1 MDEYLFNCYL
11 YWQRERYG
19 NIFKQLHK
27 ISSVMRI
34 ILITTC
40 ILMLSAVVFIV
51 LESTGIIAA
60 NCSLLIMIISMIL
73 FIILKIYTDHY
84 MVKNSYT
91 HFDNY
96 KEYCISF
103 KDWLIEHGI
112 EDKELVLTV
121 IKRKKEALS
130 IMDDRILK
138 NNERVNKVM
147 QILIIP
153 VTLSMLGTI
162 LNIQTDTNLIIEIG
176 VQFLILVL
184 LMYLLCSFFVSVF
197 NNVIIK
203 QKQDNIIEFVND
215 LQSIIDL
222 KLYDNSLVEI

>member
-11 YWQRERYG
+11 KWQRERYG

-27 ISSVMRI
+27 IGVVMRI

-40 ILMLSAVVFIV
+40 ILILSVVVFVV
-51 LESTGIIAA
+51 LESTGIITT
-60 NCSLLIMIISMIL
+60 NCSLFLMIITMIL
-73 FIILKIYTDHY
+73 FIILKVYTDHY
-84 MVKNSYT
+84 IVKNSYT

-96 KEYCISF
+96 KEYCRAF

-112 EDKELVLTV
+112 EGKELVLT
-121 IKRKKEALS
+121 IMERKKEALN
-130 IMDDRILK
+130 IMDDRISK
-138 NNERVNKVM
+138 NNDRVNKVM

-153 VTLSMLGTI
+153 IALSMLGTI
-162 LNIQTDTNLIIEIG
+162 LNIQTDINLIIEIG
-176 VQFLILVL
+176 MQFLILIL
-184 LMYLLCSFFVSVF
+184 FIYLLCSFFVSVF

-203 QKQDNIIEFVND
+203 QKQDDTIGFVND

-222 KLYDNSLVEI
+222 KLYDNSLVET

>member
-11 YWQRERYG
+11 KWQRERYG

-27 ISSVMRI
+27 IGVVMRI

-40 ILMLSAVVFIV
+40 ILILSVVVFVV
-51 LESTGIIAA
+51 LESTGIITT
-60 NCSLLIMIISMIL
+60 NCSLFLMIITMIL
-73 FIILKIYTDHY
+73 FIILKVYTDHY
-84 MVKNSYT
+84 IVKNSYT

-96 KEYCISF
+96 KEYCRSF

-112 EDKELVLTV
+112 EDKELVLT
-121 IKRKKEALS
+121 IMERKKEALN
-130 IMDDRILK
+130 IMDDRISK
-138 NNERVNKVM
+138 NNDRVNKVM

-153 VTLSMLGTI
+153 IALSMHGTI
-162 LNIQTDTNLIIEIG
+162 LNVQTNINIITEIG
-176 VQFLILVL
+176 MQFLIFVL
-184 LMYLLCSFFVSVF
+184 FIYLLCSFFVSVF

-203 QKQDNIIEFVND
+203 QKQDDTIGFVND

-222 KLYDNSLVEI
+222 KLYDNSLVET

>member
-11 YWQRERYG
+11 NWQRERYG

-27 ISSVMRI
+27 IGAVMRI

-40 ILMLSAVVFIV
+40 IIMVSVVIFTV
-51 LESTGIIAA
+51 LEYTGIIAT
-60 NCSLLIMIISMIL
+60 NCSLLLMIISIIL
-73 FIILKIYTDHY
+73 FVIVKFYTDHY

-91 HFDNY
+91 RLDNY
-96 KEYCISF
+96 IEYCKLF

-112 EDKELVLTV
+112 EDRGLVFAIL
-121 IKRKKEALS
+121 KREKDTLNM
-130 IMDDRILK
+130 MDDRILK

-153 VTLSMLGTI
+153 VALSMLGTI
-162 LNIQTDTNLIIEIG
+162 LNIQTDIHLIFEIG
-176 VQFLILVL
+176 GHFLILIL

-197 NNVIIK
+197 NNFIIK
-203 QKQDNIIEFVND
+203 QKKDDIIGFVND

-222 KLYDNSLVEI
+222 KLYDNSFLET

>member
-11 YWQRERYG
+11 KWQRERYG
-19 NIFKQLHK
+19 NFFKQLHN
-27 ISSVMRI
+27 IGVVMRI

-40 ILMLSAVVFIV
+40 ILILSLVVFAV
-51 LESTGIIAA
+51 LESAGIITT
-60 NCSLLIMIISMIL
+60 NYSLLLMIITIIL
-73 FIILKIYTDHY
+73 FVILKLYTDHY

-96 KEYCISF
+96 KEHCRSF

-112 EDKELVLTV
+112 EDKKLVLTI
-121 IKRKKEALS
+121 IKRKKEALN

-153 VTLSMLGTI
+153 VALSMLGTI

-203 QKQDNIIEFVND
+203 QRQDNIIGFVND

-222 KLYDNSLVEI
+222 NLYDNSLVEI